1 VLKSA
6 APANASAKNAFYLY
20 TIHLFCEVFVVV
32 VFKLPKMTKQE
43 MWKLIRR
50 QRLCRIA
57 FKGDD
62 YPYMAP
68 FQYVVLDDTLYFHFT
83 DYGTK
88 MKLIENDKRVCVEIE
103 EYREDLSEYS
113 FIVLRGTLKVVTD
126 PQERAKA
133 LQKLAEEGEQKLSPN
148 FLPAHGFR
156 KEDGWHSLTPENT
169 SLVAVKL
176 ENITQEIGLKSP

>member
-1 VLKSA
+1 M
-6 APANASAKNAFYLY
+6 
-20 TIHLFCEVFVVV
+20 V

-57 FKGDD
+57 FKGKN

-68 FQYVVLDDTLYFHFT
+68 FQYAELDGSLYFHFT

-103 EYREDLSEYS
+103 EYREDLSQYS
-113 FIVLRGTLKVVTD
+113 FIVLRGTLKVITD
-126 PQERAKA
+126 QKERTQA
-133 LQKLAEEGEQKLSPN
+133 LTKLSEEGKQKLSPN
-148 FLPAHGFR
+148 FLPAHGFK
-156 KEDGWHSLTPENT
+156 KEDGWSSLTPGNT
-169 SLVAVKL
+169 SLIVVKL